1 MKMKL
6 TQIIVAIMKHHEWI
20 GKAEWLHSD
29 RWSAAYDWVYD
40 GKFADV
46 DIPDDIINCL
56 VEEWEKSM
64 GLKVGI

>member
-1 MKMKL
+1 MTGCM
-6 TQIIVAIMKHHEWI
+6 ME
-20 GKAEWLHSD
+20 
-29 RWSAAYDWVYD
+29 
-40 GKFADV
+40 KFADV

>member
-1 MKMKL
+1 MK
-6 TQIIVAIMKHHEWI
+6 I
-20 GKAEWLHSD
+20 GVLS
-29 RWSAAYDWVYD
+29 RITNFVYD

-46 DIPDDIINCL
+46 DIPNDIINCL